1 MTFEPL
7 SSYLRPQ
14 RLEDFVWQSHL
25 VWPGKSLTIFLQSG
39 KVPSML
45 FRGPPGCGKTTLAH
59 IISQTIQADFFY
71 LSWVTSKKEDL
82 LKIVDQ
88 AKLNFHY
95 GKSTIIF
102 LDEIHRRNKA
112 QQDTLLP
119 YVEKGTVILIWA
131 TTENPSFTVNNAL
144 LSRCRVFVFE
154 KLSDEEIFGFIK
166 NHISL
171 ILQQHPNLTLSDE
184 HILLISKL
192 GNWDL
197 RNALNT
203 LESALF
209 LVKDGKL
216 TDQLILQA
224 GQKSVYYDR
233 DGEEHYTIIS
243 AIHKSLR
250 DSDAD
255 AACYRV
261 QRMLM
266 WGEDPL
272 YLVRRL
278 LRFASED
285 IWPADNN
292 ALLLANQVY
301 DAVAKLWRPECD
313 VFLFQLT
320 IYLAKAKKN
329 NIAYRVAIATRQDVE
344 KYGNLPV
351 PLHLRNASSKLMKE
365 LWYGAWYKYAHDEM
379 KKKEQRLEGSK
390 GAKDEIGEKEQVSS
404 WSKKHDLQ
412 GYDTSDVDQEHFPP
426 ELKNRKYL

>member
-1 MTFEPL
+1 MSFEPL
-7 SSYLRPQ
+7 SSYVRPKS
-14 RLEDFVWQSHL
+14 LDDFVWQSHL
-25 VWPGKSLTIFLQSG
+25 VWPDKPLSIFLQSE
-39 KVPSML
+39 KVPSMI
-45 FRGPPGCGKTTLAH
+45 FRWPPGCGKTTIAY
-59 IISQTIQADFFY
+59 IISKTLHADFFM
-71 LSWVTSKKEDL
+71 LSWVTSKKDDL
-82 LKIVDQ
+82 LKLVDQ
-88 AKLNFHY
+88 AKTNFQY

-119 YVEKGTVILIWA
+119 YVEKGTVILIGA

-154 KLSDEEIFGFIK
+154 KLSEEEIFDFIK
-166 NHISL
+166 KQYSL
-171 ILQQHPNLTLSDE
+171 ILQKHPALHMTDE
-184 HILLISKL
+184 HMLLIGKL
-192 GNWDL
+192 GNGDL
-197 RNALNT
+197 RNALNI
-203 LESALF
+203 LESAIF
-209 LVKDGKL
+209 LAKDWNI
-216 TDQLILQA
+216 TDQIILQA
-224 GQKSVYYDR
+224 WQKTVYYDKN
-233 DGEEHYTIIS
+233 GEEHYNIIS

-266 WGEDPL
+266 CGEDPL
-272 YLVRRL
+272 YLARRL

-301 DAVAKLWRPECD
+301 DAVAKLWMPECD

-329 NIAYRVAIATRQDVE
+329 NIAYRAALATRADVE

-351 PLHLRNASSKLMKE
+351 PLHLRNASTKLMSDLDYGK
-365 LWYGAWYKYAHDEM
+365 WYVYAHD
-379 KKKEQRLEGSK
+379 KIKSTTSNSQ
-390 GAKDEIGEKEQVSS
+390 
-404 WSKKHDLQ
+404 HDVLK
-412 GYDTSDVDQEHFPP
+412 GYDTSSVDQEHFPS
-426 ELKNRKYL
+426 ELKGRKYIT

>member
-1 MTFEPL
+1 MSFEPL
-7 SSYLRPQ
+7 SSYVRPKS
-14 RLEDFVWQSHL
+14 LDDFVWQSHL
-25 VWPGKSLTIFLQSG
+25 VWPDKPLSIFLQSG
-39 KVPSML
+39 NVPSML
-45 FRGPPGCGKTTLAH
+45 FRWPPGCGKTTIAY
-59 IISQTIQADFFY
+59 IISETLNADFFM

-82 LKIVDQ
+82 LKLVDQ
-88 AKLNFHY
+88 AKKNFQY
-95 GKSTIIF
+95 GKSTIVF

-119 YVEKGTVILIWA
+119 YVEKGTVILIGA

-154 KLSDEEIFGFIK
+154 KLSDEEIFSFIK
-166 NHISL
+166 KEFPL
-171 ILQQHPNLTLSDE
+171 ILKKYPDTKLTDDQ
-184 HILLISKL
+184 ILLISKL

-203 LESALF
+203 LESAL
-209 LVKDGKL
+209 LLSKHGEV
-216 TDQLILQA
+216 TEQIILQA
-224 GQKSVYYDR
+224 GQKTVYYDR

-255 AACYRV
+255 AACYWV

-266 WGEDPL
+266 GGEDPL
-272 YLVRRL
+272 YVARRL

-285 IWPADNN
+285 IWIADNN

-301 DAVAKLWRPECD
+301 DAVAKIGKPECD

-329 NIAYRVAIATRQDVE
+329 NIAYRVALTTRADVE

-351 PLHLRNASSKLMKE
+351 PLHLRNASTKLMKD
-365 LWYGAWYKYAHDEM
+365 LDYGTWYVYAHD
-379 KKKEQRLEGSK
+379 
-390 GAKDEIGEKEQVSS
+390 AVSPKN
-404 WSKKHDLQ
+404 WNPLD
-412 GYDTSDVDQEHFPP
+412 GYDTSSVNQEHFPLD
-426 ELKNRKYL
+426 LKGRKYIE

>member
-14 RLEDFVWQSHL
+14 SLDDFVGQSHL
-25 VWPGKSLTIFLQSG
+25 VWPGKPLSVFLQSG
-39 KVPSML
+39 KVPSMI
-45 FRGPPGCGKTTLAH
+45 FRGPPGCGKTTIAH
-59 IISQTIQADFFY
+59 IISQTMHADFFY
-71 LSWVTSKKEDL
+71 LSWVTSKKDDL
-82 LKIVDQ
+82 LKLVDQ
-88 AKLNFHY
+88 AKKNFQY

-119 YVEKGTVILIWA
+119 YVEKGTVILIGA

-144 LSRCRVFVFE
+144 LSRSRIFVFE
-154 KLSDEEIFGFIK
+154 KLSDEEIFSFIK
-166 NHISL
+166 KEFPLILTKHPNISL
-171 ILQQHPNLTLSDE
+171 SDD

-197 RNALNT
+197 RNALNI
-203 LESALF
+203 LESAIF
-209 LVKDGKL
+209 LAKDGVV
-216 TDQLILQA
+216 TDKIILQA
-224 GQKSVYYDR
+224 GQKTVYYDR
-233 DGEEHYTIIS
+233 NGEEHYNIIS

-250 DSDAD
+250 DSDGN
-255 AACYRV
+255 AACYRI

-266 WGEDPL
+266 GGEDPL
-272 YLVRRL
+272 YLARRL

-301 DAVAKLWRPECD
+301 DAVAKIGMPECD
-313 VFLFQLT
+313 VFLFQLA

-329 NIAYRVAIATRQDVE
+329 NVAYRTAIATRQDVE

-351 PLHLRNASSKLMKE
+351 PLHLRNAPTKLMKE
-365 LWYGAWYKYAHDEM
+365 LEYGKWYKYAHDYPD
-379 KKKEQRLEGSK
+379 
-390 GAKDEIGEKEQVSS
+390 AK
-404 WSKKHDLQ
+404 
-412 GYDTSDVDQEHFPP
+412 VDQEHFPQ
-426 ELKNRKYL
+426 ELKGRHYIDS